1 MQNNPRAEDHCDRR
15 RQTADQR
22 GQKLVVTMANSHQ
35 LLLVVL
41 PGTYAIARFAADAAI
56 PFRYAESFF
65 YSVSKTDQELSL
77 VCEEKFLRGDVK
89 AERERRL
96 IRVEST
102 LAFSLTGIVASLAAP
117 LAEVAVSIFSV
128 STYDTDYLLVRDE
141 DLEKAIAAL
150 ERAGHKVQ
158 RRTSE

>member
-1 MQNNPRAEDHCDRR
+1 M
-15 RQTADQR
+15 
-22 GQKLVVTMANSHQ
+22 GNSHQ

-41 PGTYAIARFAADAAI
+41 PGTYAIARFAPNSTI
-56 PFRYAESFF
+56 PFPYEESFF

-77 VCEEKFLRGDVK
+77 VCEESFLRGDVK
-89 AERERRL
+89 AERRRRL

-102 LAFSLTGIVASLAAP
+102 LAFSLTGIVASLATP
-117 LAEVAVSIFSV
+117 LAEAAVSIFSV

-141 DLEKAIAAL
+141 DVEKAISAL

-158 RRTSE
+158 RRTSVWGVGIEKS